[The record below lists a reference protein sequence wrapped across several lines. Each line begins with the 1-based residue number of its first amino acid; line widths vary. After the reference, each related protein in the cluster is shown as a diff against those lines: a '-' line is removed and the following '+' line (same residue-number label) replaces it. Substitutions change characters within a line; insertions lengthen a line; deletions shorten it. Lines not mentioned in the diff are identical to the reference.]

1 MFPFVSRKRRKQRL
15 SLAAVN
21 TPPKDQNAIGGI
33 KDTLEG
39 K

>member
-1 MFPFVSRKRRKQRL
+1 MFPFVPRKRRKQRL
-15 SLAAVN
+15 CVAAAN